1 MDSVKTFRT
10 VEEFR
15 EFIEFYK
22 GMVSEKFGEI
32 DLREIIQGR
41 VVIVCS
47 DEKVIKK
54 IGEISFDGDLS
65 RVKIIDSERFDESVV
80 RSADRV
86 VIVWDKI
93 SHSVFYRV
101 KKVRSDFVYLESKFI

>member
-1 MDSVKTFRT
+1 MLFRSLYIW
-10 VEEFR
+10 R
-15 EFIEFYK
+15 
-22 GMVSEKFGEI
+22 VSLYSF
-32 DLREIIQGR
+32 
-41 VVIVCS
+41 VCGC
-47 DEKVIKK
+47 DDRVIKK
-54 IGEISFDGDLS
+54 IGEITESNS
-65 RVKIIDSERFDESVV
+65 EVKIIDSERFDESVV